1 MAVSRTYSDPTF
13 GSKKVVRT
21 AESASQAGTGA
32 ITVIERHTFMYP
44 ATITDWNVI
53 VKTGGTAGDCPVTI
67 GKSVAGT
74 GAVGEL
80 GTITLA
86 TNANLT
92 VVDGTLTETS
102 FDAGDDLVFSRG
114 VATTAGPFVCSAEV
128 YYREAFQVGDTT

>member
-1 MAVSRTYSDPTF
+1 MATYKSYSDPSY

-32 ITVIERHTFMYP
+32 VTVIERHTFMFP

-67 GKSVAGT
+67 GKSTAGT
-74 GAVGEL
+74 GTVAEL

-86 TNANLT
+86 TNANLS
-92 VVDGTLTETS
+92 VVDGSLTETS

-128 YYREAFQVGDTT
+128 YFKEAFQTGDAT

>member
-1 MAVSRTYSDPTF
+1 MAVTKTYSDPSY
-13 GSKKVVRT
+13 GSKKVIKT

-32 ITVIERHTFMYP
+32 ITVIERHTFMFP
-44 ATITDWNVI
+44 ATISDWNVI

-74 GAVGEL
+74 GTVSEL

-92 VVDGTLTETS
+92 VVDGSLTETS

-128 YYREAFQVGDTT
+128 YFKETFTATDAT

>member
-1 MAVSRTYSDPTF
+1 MATYKSYSDPSY

-32 ITVIERHTFMYP
+32 ITVIERHTFMFP
-44 ATITDWNVI
+44 AVISDWNVI
-53 VKTGGTAGDCPVTI
+53 VKTGGTAADCPVTI

-74 GAVGEL
+74 GAVSEL

-114 VATTAGPFVCSAEV
+114 VATTAGPFVVSAEV
-128 YYREAFQVGDTT
+128 YFKEAFQTGDAS

>member
-1 MAVSRTYSDPTF
+1 MATYKSYSDPSY
-13 GSKKVVRT
+13 GSKRVIRT

-32 ITVIERHTFMYP
+32 ITVIERHTFMFP
-44 ATITDWNVI
+44 ATIQDWNVI
-53 VKTGGTAGDCPVTI
+53 VKTGGTAGACPVTI

-74 GAVGEL
+74 GTVSEL
-80 GTITLA
+80 GTISLA
-86 TNANLT
+86 TNADLS

-128 YYREAFQVGDTT
+128 YYKEAFQTGDAT

>member
-1 MAVSRTYSDPTF
+1 MATYKSYSDPSY

-32 ITVIERHTFMYP
+32 VTVIERHTFMFP

-74 GAVGEL
+74 GTVSEL

-86 TNANLT
+86 TNANLS
-92 VVDGTLTETS
+92 VVDGTVTETS

-114 VATTAGPFVCSAEV
+114 VATTAGPFVASAEV
-128 YYREAFQVGDTT
+128 YFKETFQATDTT